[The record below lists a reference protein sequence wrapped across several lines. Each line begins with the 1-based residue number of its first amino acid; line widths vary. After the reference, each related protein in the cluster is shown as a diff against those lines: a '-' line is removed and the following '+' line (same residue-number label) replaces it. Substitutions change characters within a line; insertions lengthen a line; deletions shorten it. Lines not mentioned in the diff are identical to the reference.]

1 MKNLKNYGISLF
13 CILITSGVLAQQ
25 KPVASGLAPVNGVQ
39 MYYEIH
45 GEGKPLVLLHG
56 AFMTINLN
64 WSSLIP
70 LLSKNHKVIAVEFQ
84 GHGHTPDNSRE
95 FSFENLSDDVAALL
109 QFLKIE
115 KADIVGYSLGGGVA
129 TQLAIHH
136 SQAVNKLVILSCPF
150 KSDGWSAE
158 TRKVFTMMKPEF
170 LAATPL
176 KKYYDSVAPDKSQW
190 TVMVSKLIRM
200 VQTPYDFTSQVK
212 SISSP
217 VLLVLGDAD
226 GIDPDHVTEMIKLL
240 GGGRNGDMTGIP
252 KNRFAMLPGTSH
264 TAVVM
269 KLDWLVSMIVPFIDK

>member
-1 MKNLKNYGISLF
+1 MNISRIVCFALLSSLT
-13 CILITSGVLAQQ
+13 ISGAMGQSR
-25 KPVASGLAPVNGVQ
+25 PAGSGYAPVNGLQ
-39 MYYEIH
+39 MYYEVY

-70 LLSKNHKVIAVEFQ
+70 EFSKNHKVIAVEFQ
-84 GHGHTPDNSRE
+84 GHGHSGDISRE
-95 FSFENLSDDVAALL
+95 FSFENLSEDVAGLL
-109 QFLKIE
+109 QYLKID

-129 TQLAIHH
+129 TQLAIRHP
-136 SQAVNKLVILSCPF
+136 QVVNKLVILSCPF
-150 KSDGWSAE
+150 KFEGWSAE
-158 TRKVFTMMKPEF
+158 TRKIFTMMKPEF

-190 TVMVSKLIRM
+190 TGMVTKLIRM
-200 VQTPYDFTSQVK
+200 VQTPYDFTDQVR

-226 GIDPDHVTEMIKLL
+226 GINPDHVAEMIRLL
-240 GGGRNGDMTGIP
+240 GGGRNGDMMGLP
-252 KNRFAMLPGTSH
+252 RNRFAMLPGTSH

-269 KLDWLVSMIVPFIDK
+269 KQDWLVSMVLPFLQ